1 MPLKSLL
8 FPIPRDVGDSHGP
21 LPASLSQRPTP
32 HSTLIEN
39 KGATSIRKDCQKV
52 VDALSLFFPAR
63 IRTQFQPIFL
73 VSAVRSAEGRKPF
86 HLAYSNRP

>member
-8 FPIPRDVGDSHGP
+8 FPIPRDVGDSHGL

-39 KGATSIRKDCQKV
+39 KGATSIRKACQKA
-52 VDALSLFFPAR
+52 VDVLFLSFSRLESGPNFSPYFSFQLF
-63 IRTQFQPIFL
+63 
-73 VSAVRSAEGRKPF
+73 GRQRVASP
-86 HLAYSNRP
+86 SI